1 MTMRISRDP
10 EPWEDDLS
18 SETREELAYLRNQPT
33 VSREE
38 DPNDW
43 LSLILEHLRRSP
55 GERLDRWTVFVNS
68 VLRLERR
75 GRKGVEFF
83 PRQVLQVFTDCGVAF
98 VLVGMG
104 AAYLQGVPYPTY
116 NTDVML
122 KPDRDNMKRAKNAVR
137 MLGNGPATDQQR
149 TKEQPADPIRRFDT
163 AAGSVS
169 LVPALPDVGGYEQL
183 RQQANRLD
191 LGKGLAVW
199 AAALEDVIR
208 SKEALG
214 RSLDG
219 AHVLMCRET
228 MRAQYGRK
236 SWIP

>member
-10 EPWEDDLS
+10 ECWEGDLS
-18 SETREELAYLRNQPT
+18 NETRGELAYLRNQPT
-33 VSREE
+33 VSRED

-55 GERLDRWTVFVNS
+55 GERLDRWAGFVNS

-75 GRKGVEFF
+75 GRKGVEFS
-83 PRQVLQVFTDCGVAF
+83 PRQVLQVFTDCRVVF

-122 KPDRDNMKRAKNAVR
+122 MPDRDNMERAENAVR

-149 TKEQPADPIRRFDT
+149 TKEQPAYPIRRFDA

-169 LVPALPDVGGYEQL
+169 LVPVLPDVGGYDQIG
-183 RQQANRLD
+183 QQANRLD

-199 AAALEDVIR
+199 TAALEDVIR

-219 AHVLMCRET
+219 VHVLMCRET
-228 MRAQYGRK
+228 MRVQNKRR
-236 SWIP
+236 